1 MTTKTDYTD
10 EEWATLT
17 RAPIVAG
24 MAISLADPGGPIEV
38 TKELLATL
46 RAVTDPTTQA
56 ELVVS
61 ISQEV
66 GAMAKERKN
75 PAGEFKP
82 KGPMAGQQIL
92 DEVRTAAEIV
102 RSKAPAEEADAFRG
116 WMMAVAQQAA
126 DAAKEGGFLGFGAEQ
141 VSAGERE
148 MLTRLGEAL
157 GADGGERAP

>member
-75 PAGEFKP
+75 PAGDFKP
-82 KGPMAGQQIL
+82 KGPTAGQQIL
-92 DEVRTAAEIV
+92 DEVRSAA
-102 RSKAPAEEADAFRG
+102 
-116 WMMAVAQQAA
+116 
-126 DAAKEGGFLGFGAEQ
+126 
-141 VSAGERE
+141 
-148 MLTRLGEAL
+148 
-157 GADGGERAP
+157 